1 MDTKD
6 SDKDF
11 TFSIEGKEYTISE
24 KNDTSKSDNTKDSK
38 KQTLHVPSLTIGA
51 IISGICIAVV
61 VFGIGD
67 LTGSSSPLIEKQLPE
82 EQVEPV
88 QITMDTFFEN
98 GSPILGN
105 PNAEITVIEFGDYQ
119 CHFCNVHFQNT
130 EHKIFDKYVMTG
142 KVNVIFKDY
151 TIIGQ
156 DSVNAAHAAH
166 CASDQGKFWEY
177 HDILFSNWSG
187 ENNGWAS
194 GENILGFAKEIGL
207 DMDEFVPAQPKY
219 PSRQQHEN
227 TRQAKGVMGTEYN
240 LVRSA
245 FPDQPYEIRIHLGS
259 HSSSCGCLEQE
270 GSDHTA

>member
-24 KNDTSKSDNTKDSK
+24 KNDTSKNNNTKDSK

-51 IISGICIAVV
+51 IISGICIAIV

-67 LTGSSSPLIEKQLPE
+67 LTESSMPLVEKQLPE

-119 CHFCNVHFQNT
+119 CHFCNVYFQDT
-130 EHKIFDKYVMTG
+130 EHKIVENFVDTG
-142 KVNVIFKDY
+142 KVKIIFKDF
-151 TIIGQ
+151 TIIGP
-156 DSVNAAHAAH
+156 DSVSAAHFAH
-166 CASDQGKFWEY
+166 CAGEQERFWEY
-177 HDILFSNWSG
+177 HNILYNNWSG

-194 GENILGFAKEIGL
+194 NDNLLQFANEIDL
-207 DMDEFVPAQPKY
+207 DMNELKKCNNENRYKTLIESSNSDARSLGLTGTPAFFVIANGNAQKIHGAQPY
-219 PSRQQHEN
+219 DVFEN
-227 TRQAKGVMGTEYN
+227 VFET
-240 LVRSA
+240 L
-245 FPDQPYEIRIHLGS
+245 
-259 HSSSCGCLEQE
+259 LEK
-270 GSDHTA
+270 

>member
-1 MDTKD
+1 MEAKD
-6 SDKDF
+6 SNKDF

-24 KNDTSKSDNTKDSK
+24 KNNTNTSNTSEITK

-51 IISGICIAVV
+51 IISGICIAIM

-67 LTGSSSPLIEKQLPE
+67 LSESSTPLIEKQLAE
-82 EQVEPV
+82 EQVKPV
-88 QITMDTFFEN
+88 QITMETFFEN

-105 PNAEITVIEFGDYQ
+105 PNADITVIEFGDYQ

-156 DSVNAAHAAH
+156 DSVGAAHAAH
-166 CASDQGKFWEY
+166 CASEQGKFWEY
-177 HDILFSNWSG
+177 HDILFRNWNG

-194 GENILGFAKEIGL
+194 SENILRFAEAIEL
-207 DMDEFVPAQPKY
+207 DMDAFVECNMDERYAQKISASNADAQKLGITGTPAFY
-219 PSRQQHEN
+219 VISSNSQQVQ
-227 TRQAKGVMGTEYN
+227 TLSGA
-240 LVRSA
+240 
-245 FPDQPYEIRIHLGS
+245 QPYEVFERVFNS
-259 HSSSCGCLEQE
+259 MLEN
-270 GSDHTA
+270 